1 MKNYF
6 KKFSI
11 MFVMSL
17 ILMLGTCT
25 SAFADG
31 GGVVGINNLN
41 NTTENS
47 AKIGNE
53 LKLPE
58 VGWK

>member
-17 ILMLGTCT
+17 VLVFGSCV
-25 SAFADG
+25 SAFADD
-31 GGVVGINNLN
+31 
-41 NTTENS
+41 
-47 AKIGNE
+47 
-53 LKLPE
+53 
-58 VGWK
+58 